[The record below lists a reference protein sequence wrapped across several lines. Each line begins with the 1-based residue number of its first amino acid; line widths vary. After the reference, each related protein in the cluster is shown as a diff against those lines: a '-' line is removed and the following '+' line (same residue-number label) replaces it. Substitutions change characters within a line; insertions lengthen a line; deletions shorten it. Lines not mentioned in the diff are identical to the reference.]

1 METIC
6 DMKERKWKLRIEIN
20 IELIMT
26 FFPFFGVPSRSS
38 NDDKSKS
45 QFYVTIGS
53 YIRGAMEFY
62 RPQGWTQKVCNSINS
77 PLSIINQILITLMM

>member
-1 METIC
+1 ME
-6 DMKERKWKLRIEIN
+6 IEDRN
-20 IELIMT
+20 KHRVNND